1 MKVVL
6 VDNYDRETV
15 EDLLLAE
22 NVSQEEAEQIA
33 DAYNEKQT
41 DSAPYWAVVKNDDYR
56 LWRGM
61 RDVLGEPDMAEET
74 K

>member
-6 VDNYDRETV
+6 VDNFDRESV
-15 EDLLLAE
+15 ADLLLAE
-22 NVSQEEAEQIA
+22 NVSQEEAENIA

-61 RDVLGEPDMAEET
+61 EDLM